1 MRPAPSSPTTP
12 HCSGTGSSAT
22 ASRRPGTHTGRGARP
37 PGCTWTK
44 FHKSS
49 STRARDCPVR
59 RRIELNMGRWDHI
72 LDRKPQEL
80 REYVL
85 DKVAEQLA
93 LDVRNFPP
101 RIEEWLDESLEAR
114 YASVLSRVGRPEL
127 DTYRVACELAREEML
142 REYELI
148 DRFCRSEQYRRL
160 LPDPLEE
167 QTAHFLTRYLVDSAL
182 QFQESAQGKFS
193 RRDLV
198 ALMEK
203 VEDRLLR
210 GYRLRL

>member
-1 MRPAPSSPTTP
+1 
-12 HCSGTGSSAT
+12 
-22 ASRRPGTHTGRGARP
+22 
-37 PGCTWTK
+37 
-44 FHKSS
+44 
-49 STRARDCPVR
+49 
-59 RRIELNMGRWDHI
+59 MGRWDHI

-182 QFQESAQGKFS
+182 QFQEFAQGKFS
-193 RRDLV
+193 RHDLV